1 MANISIDVVLGLS
14 KTLRK
19 HTIDLVQG
27 VSLSNLPYY
36 RMNPTEHVKLKKQV
50 DLKLFSTEVA
60 DNTFVNRTIDE
71 SLHESPQFHIPYHH
85 S

>member
-1 MANISIDVVLGLS
+1 MDVLLGLS

-27 VSLSNLPYY
+27 ASLSNLLYY
-36 RMNPTEHVKLKKQV
+36 RMNPTEHVKLKRQV

-60 DNTFVNRTIDE
+60 ENTSVNKTIDE
-71 SLHESPQFHIPYHH
+71 SPRE
-85 S
+85 